1 MADAPALGRVLSAIV
16 TPMRPDG
23 SIDLDAAQ
31 RVATHLVDSGH
42 DGLVV
47 SGTTGESPTTS
58 ADEKDELLRA
68 VIGAVGDRCVI
79 IAGAGSN
86 DTAKSVES
94 VRLAQKAGADAVLAV
109 TPYYNKPPQAG
120 LVAHFTALADASDL
134 PVMVYDIPGRSG
146 IAIARETYL
155 RIAEHDRITAV
166 KDARGD
172 LWFASE
178 MMQETGLDWYSG
190 DDAMNL
196 AHFVNGAVGFVGVTS
211 QVAPGGL
218 PRDGRRRRR
227 RALGRRPR
235 RAPTPRPAR
244 QRRHERH
251 PGRHHGQGRPRL
263 RRDSS
268 TRRPCGCRS
277 CPPTRRRP
285 RSCARRSRGLG
296 APGGRMTA
304 P

>member
-1 MADAPALGRVLSAIV
+1 MPDAPALGRVLSAIV

-23 SIDLDAAQ
+23 SIDFDAAQ

-86 DTAKSVES
+86 DTAKSIES

-146 IAIARETYL
+146 VAIARETYL

-172 LWFASE
+172 LWFASQI
-178 MMQETGLDWYSG
+178 MQETGLDWYSG

-196 AHFVNGAVGFVGVTS
+196 GHYVNGAVGFVGVTS
-211 QVAPGGL
+211 QVAPVAYREMADAVLEGRWDDARAVHRRLTPLVDAVMNVTQGAIMAKAGL
-218 PRDGRRRRR
+218 VLQGVIESPTVRLPLVEADDAQTSLLRT
-227 RALGRRPR
+227 ALSAVG
-235 RAPTPRPAR
+235 
-244 QRRHERH
+244 
-251 PGRHHGQGRPRL
+251 
-263 RRDSS
+263 
-268 TRRPCGCRS
+268 
-277 CPPTRRRP
+277 
-285 RSCARRSRGLG
+285 
-296 APGGRMTA
+296 
-304 P
+304 

>member
-1 MADAPALGRVLSAIV
+1 MV

-31 RVATHLVDSGH
+31 RVATHLVEAGH

-58 ADEKDELLRA
+58 GDEKDELLRA
-68 VIGAVGDRCVI
+68 VIGAVGDRCVV

-94 VRLAQKAGADAVLAV
+94 VQLAQKAGADAVLAV

-120 LVAHFTALADASDL
+120 LVAHFLALADASDL

-146 IAIARETYL
+146 VAIARETYL

-172 LWFASE
+172 LWFASQI
-178 MMQETGLDWYSG
+178 MQETGLDWYSG

-196 AHFVNGAVGFVGVTS
+196 GHYVNGAVGFVGVTS
-211 QVAPGGL
+211 QVAPVAYREMADAVLEGRWDDARAVHRRLTPLVDAVMNVTQGAIMAKAGL
-218 PRDGRRRRR
+218 VLQGVIKSPTVRLPLVEADDAQTSLLRT
-227 RALGRRPR
+227 ALSAVG
-235 RAPTPRPAR
+235 
-244 QRRHERH
+244 
-251 PGRHHGQGRPRL
+251 
-263 RRDSS
+263 
-268 TRRPCGCRS
+268 
-277 CPPTRRRP
+277 
-285 RSCARRSRGLG
+285 
-296 APGGRMTA
+296 
-304 P
+304 

>member
-1 MADAPALGRVLSAIV
+1 
-16 TPMRPDG
+16 MRPDG
-23 SIDLDAAQ
+23 SIDLDGAQ
-31 RVATHLVDSGH
+31 RVATHLVEAGH

-58 ADEKDELLRA
+58 GDEKDELLRA
-68 VIGAVGDRCVI
+68 VIGAVGDRCVV

-94 VRLAQKAGADAVLAV
+94 VQLAQKAGADAVLAV

-120 LVAHFTALADASDL
+120 LVAHFLALADASDL

-146 IAIARETYL
+146 VAIARETYL

-172 LWFASE
+172 LWFASQ

-196 AHFVNGAVGFVGVTS
+196 GHYVNGAVGFVGVTS
-211 QVAPGGL
+211 QVAPVAYREMADAVLEGRWDDARAVHRRLTPLVDAVMNVTQGAIMAKAGL
-218 PRDGRRRRR
+218 DLQGVIESPTVRLPLVEADDAQTSLLRT
-227 RALGRRPR
+227 ALSAVG
-235 RAPTPRPAR
+235 
-244 QRRHERH
+244 
-251 PGRHHGQGRPRL
+251 
-263 RRDSS
+263 
-268 TRRPCGCRS
+268 
-277 CPPTRRRP
+277 
-285 RSCARRSRGLG
+285 
-296 APGGRMTA
+296 
-304 P
+304 

>member
-1 MADAPALGRVLSAIV
+1 MADAPALGRVLSAMV
-16 TPMRPDG
+16 TPMRSDG

-31 RVATHLVDSGH
+31 RVATHLVDAGH

-58 ADEKDELLRA
+58 SEEKDELLRA
-68 VIGAVGDRCVI
+68 VIDAVGERCVV

-94 VRLAQKAGADAVLAV
+94 VRLAQKAGAHAVLAV

-120 LVAHFTALADASDL
+120 LVAHFRAIADASDL

-155 RIAEHDRITAV
+155 RIAEHERITAV

-172 LWFASE
+172 LWFAGE
-178 MMQETGLDWYSG
+178 MMEQTGLDWYSG

-211 QVAPGGL
+211 QVAPVAYREMADAVVEGRWDDARAVHHRLVPLVNAVMNVTQGAIMAKAGL
-218 PRDGRRRRR
+218 
-227 RALGRRPR
+227 ALQGVIGS
-235 RAPTPRPAR
+235 PTL
-244 QRRHERH
+244 
-251 PGRHHGQGRPRL
+251 RL
-263 RRDSS
+263 PLVEADD
-268 TRRPCGCRS
+268 
-277 CPPTRRRP
+277 
-285 RSCARRSRGLG
+285 AE
-296 APGGRMTA
+296 TA
-304 P
+304 LLREALSAVG

>member
-1 MADAPALGRVLSAIV
+1 
-16 TPMRPDG
+16 MRTDG
-23 SIDLDAAQ
+23 SLDLDAAQ
-31 RVATHLVDSGH
+31 RLATHLVDAGH

-58 ADEKDELLRA
+58 AAEKDELLRA
-68 VIGAVGDRCVI
+68 VVEAVGDRCVI

-86 DTAKSVES
+86 DTAKSLES
-94 VRLAQKAGADAVLAV
+94 VRMAQKAGADAVLAV

-120 LVAHFTALADASDL
+120 LVAHFTAIADASDL

-155 RIAEHDRITAV
+155 RIAEHERIAAV

-196 AHFVNGAVGFVGVTS
+196 GHFANGAVGFVGVTS
-211 QVAPGGL
+211 QVAPTAYREMADAVVEGRWDDARAVHRRLTPLVNAVMNVTQGAIMAKAGL
-218 PRDGRRRRR
+218 ALQGVIASPVVRLPLVEADDAQTALVRD
-227 RALGRRPR
+227 AIS
-235 RAPTPRPAR
+235 AV
-244 QRRHERH
+244 E
-251 PGRHHGQGRPRL
+251 
-263 RRDSS
+263 
-268 TRRPCGCRS
+268 
-277 CPPTRRRP
+277 
-285 RSCARRSRGLG
+285 
-296 APGGRMTA
+296 
-304 P
+304 

>member
-1 MADAPALGRVLSAIV
+1 MV

-31 RVATHLVDSGH
+31 RVASHLVDAGH

-68 VIGAVGDRCVI
+68 VIEAVGDRCVV

-120 LVAHFTALADASDL
+120 LVAHFTAIADASDL

-146 IAIARETYL
+146 IAIERETYL

-172 LWFASE
+172 LWFAGAI
-178 MMQETGLDWYSG
+178 MRETGLDWYSG

-196 AHFVNGAVGFVGVTS
+196 PHFVNGAVGFVGVTS
-211 QVAPGGL
+211 QVAPVDYREMADAVVAGRWEDARAVHRRLVPIVDAVMNVTQGAIMAKAGLALQGVIDSPAVRLPLVPADDDQTALVRAALSGL
-218 PRDGRRRRR
+218 P
-227 RALGRRPR
+227 
-235 RAPTPRPAR
+235 APSGRPAA
-244 QRRHERH
+244 
-251 PGRHHGQGRPRL
+251 G
-263 RRDSS
+263 
-268 TRRPCGCRS
+268 
-277 CPPTRRRP
+277 
-285 RSCARRSRGLG
+285 
-296 APGGRMTA
+296 
-304 P
+304 

>member
-1 MADAPALGRVLSAIV
+1 MV

-31 RVATHLVDSGH
+31 RVATHLVDAGH

-58 ADEKDELLRA
+58 GDEKDELLRA
-68 VIGAVGDRCVI
+68 VIGAVGDRCVV

-94 VRLAQKAGADAVLAV
+94 VQLAQKAGADAVLAV

-120 LVAHFTALADASDL
+120 LVAHFLALADASDL

-146 IAIARETYL
+146 VAIARETYL

-172 LWFASE
+172 LWFASQ

-196 AHFVNGAVGFVGVTS
+196 GHYVNGAVGFVGVTS
-211 QVAPGGL
+211 QVAPVAYREMADAVLEGRWDDARAVHRRLTPLVDAVMNVTQGAIMAKAGL
-218 PRDGRRRRR
+218 VAQGLLESATVRLPLLEADDAQVAIVRE
-227 RALGRRPR
+227 ALSAVG
-235 RAPTPRPAR
+235 
-244 QRRHERH
+244 
-251 PGRHHGQGRPRL
+251 
-263 RRDSS
+263 
-268 TRRPCGCRS
+268 
-277 CPPTRRRP
+277 
-285 RSCARRSRGLG
+285 
-296 APGGRMTA
+296 
-304 P
+304 